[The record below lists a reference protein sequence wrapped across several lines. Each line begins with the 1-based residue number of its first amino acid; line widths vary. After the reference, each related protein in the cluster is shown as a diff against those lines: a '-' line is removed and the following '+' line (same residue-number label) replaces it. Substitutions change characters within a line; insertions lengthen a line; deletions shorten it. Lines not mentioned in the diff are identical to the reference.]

1 MILVMKRQ
9 LELLEVFAKRS
20 PLELDKAFEDELLT
34 SPELATSYSRRIN
47 VMLAIRQGQL
57 DCTWVSKA
65 QQALE
70 NFAEAEKDQ
79 YISPKFRELAG
90 IFRTPCGLPPDKTIP
105 KKDRLVNLD
114 DYSDEDDDEDEEEE
128 GEEYVSGNARSRTI
142 ERWEKE
148 KTLPVDEFLDIL
160 RDSLEDEVLDIQFD
174 YFALFRSAMS
184 LMLQLQQALI
194 PLMYDELVEIT
205 DDRVRKVVTT
215 PEGAV
220 CVIPHVAMLKACN
233 PLEASNIMAL
243 KRVLIVDTRPLRAA
257 GKVMRPWIKEHGD
270 DYCVYEKIRE
280 VDRVSYVQ
288 RPGRQSEICR

>member
-1 MILVMKRQ
+1 M
-9 LELLEVFAKRS
+9 
-20 PLELDKAFEDELLT
+20 
-34 SPELATSYSRRIN
+34 
-47 VMLAIRQGQL
+47 
-57 DCTWVSKA
+57 
-65 QQALE
+65 
-70 NFAEAEKDQ
+70 
-79 YISPKFRELAG
+79 
-90 IFRTPCGLPPDKTIP
+90 
-105 KKDRLVNLD
+105 
-114 DYSDEDDDEDEEEE
+114 
-128 GEEYVSGNARSRTI
+128 
-142 ERWEKE
+142 
-148 KTLPVDEFLDIL
+148 PVDEFLDIL